1 MPDYKGIQGTAVQNF
16 SADPPAPVTGQVWYN
31 STTGQFKYQ
40 DTIPTGAWATGGNL
54 NTGRYSGS
62 GAGIQT
68 SALFFGGTT
77 DDGGTNTGA
86 TESYNG
92 TAWTSS
98 PNSLGTARRFCAG
111 AGTQTAALNASGF
124 TTVNVGNNESWNG
137 TSWTEVGD
145 VNTARRVLG
154 GVGAS
159 NTAAL
164 VFGGFTTVV
173 VNNTESWNG
182 TSWTEVNDL
191 NTTRSYPGGAGTQ
204 TAALA
209 FGGATPT
216 ITGAT
221 ESWNG
226 TSWTNS
232 PASMN
237 TARGDL
243 QGCGATNTA
252 ALAFGGA
259 TATVIV
265 SNTESYNGTS
275 WTEVNDLNFTSRYG
289 TGIGTNT
296 AALNVSGAGS
306 IPKTTTEEWNA
317 PYSATEIITTT

>member
-1 MPDYKGIQGTAVQNF
+1 MSDYKGIQGTAVQNF
-16 SADPPAPVTGQVWYN
+16 AGDPGDPIAGQVWYD
-31 STTGQFKYQ
+31 SVSSSFKYQ
-40 DTIPTGAWATGGNL
+40 NVITTGAWATGGNL

-77 DDGGTNTGA
+77 DDGATNTGA

-191 NTTRSYPGGAGTQ
+191 NTDKILSWWSRYK

-209 FGGATPT
+209 FGG
-216 ITGAT
+216 
-221 ESWNG
+221 G
-226 TSWTNS
+226 TLLSQVQT
-232 PASMN
+232 
-237 TARGDL
+237 
-243 QGCGATNTA
+243 QK
-252 ALAFGGA
+252 FGMELHGQKF
-259 TATVIV
+259 
-265 SNTESYNGTS
+265 SC
-275 WTEVNDLNFTSRYG
+275 
-289 TGIGTNT
+289 
-296 AALNVSGAGS
+296 
-306 IPKTTTEEWNA
+306 
-317 PYSATEIITTT
+317 